1 MKIFHPFLLLSLIS
15 VFIQAAFQ
23 YLLISD
29 QLYFNAL
36 SEQLA
41 YERIE
46 ELISQG
52 KRWQWVGYAAVPV
65 IYLIKFTLIAACLSI
80 GHYLFTDR
88 YIFRTFFEAVVMAE
102 LIFLVPMILKLL
114 YFLFVHPDYTLNE
127 LGQFYPLSLLS
138 VLNASAIEPY
148 WLYPL
153 QVLNLFEVAYWFLL
167 AYNIREVLEKPFAE
181 AFRLVAAS
189 YGSGLLLWVV
199 LMVFLTVT
207 WMN

>member
-52 KRWQWVGYAAVPV
+52 KKWQWVGYAVAWNPCWRVDFVMSPCGS
-65 IYLIKFTLIAACLSI
+65 IRSIQNGIKWEVRPGFYAKTGEGSDLE
-80 GHYLFTDR
+80 
-88 YIFRTFFEAVVMAE
+88 IFWK
-102 LIFLVPMILKLL
+102 IL
-114 YFLFVHPDYTLNE
+114 TT
-127 LGQFYPLSLLS
+127 
-138 VLNASAIEPY
+138 A
-148 WLYPL
+148 
-153 QVLNLFEVAYWFLL
+153 
-167 AYNIREVLEKPFAE
+167 
-181 AFRLVAAS
+181 RLVQYRYRS
-189 YGSGLLLWVV
+189 
-199 LMVFLTVT
+199 LTRFYHK
-207 WMN
+207 